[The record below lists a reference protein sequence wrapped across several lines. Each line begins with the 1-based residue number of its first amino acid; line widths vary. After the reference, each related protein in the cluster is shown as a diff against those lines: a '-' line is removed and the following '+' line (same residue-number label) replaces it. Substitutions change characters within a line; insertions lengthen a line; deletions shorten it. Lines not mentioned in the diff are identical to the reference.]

1 MTDLAYAR
9 GEEGDQALSNAARY
23 SRVTPWVI
31 SLDSNAEIAFLAA
44 TFGAVE
50 TPGSKVSTAGWTD
63 RTWKWSSVTR
73 AVLMLFDFGLSG
85 PPAGASAGLRAGRR
99 GRVHPGPAGRRP
111 SRGQADCSRL
121 R

>member
-50 TPGSKVSTAGWTD
+50 TPGSRFQLPDG
-63 RTWKWSSVTR
+63 RIER
-73 AVLMLFDFGLSG
+73 GSG
-85 PPAGASAGLRAGRR
+85 AR
-99 GRVHPGPAGRRP
+99 
-111 SRGQADCSRL
+111 
-121 R
+121 